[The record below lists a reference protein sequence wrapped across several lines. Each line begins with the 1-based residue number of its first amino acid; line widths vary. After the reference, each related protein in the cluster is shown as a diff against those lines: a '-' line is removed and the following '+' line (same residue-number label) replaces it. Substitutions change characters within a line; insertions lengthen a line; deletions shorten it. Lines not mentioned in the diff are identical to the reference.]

1 MIKPNFKTTAIAETT
16 DFGKFELTPLE
27 KGYGQTL
34 GNALRRVLLSSL
46 SGAAITSASVAGVTH
61 QFTSLSGVKEDMVE
75 LLLNLKQVKLS
86 YNGEK
91 PVELSLSAVGP
102 GEVKAGDIKT
112 PANVKIANKDLVLA
126 TLADKNSKLDVK
138 LKVESGH
145 GYLPARNRQAEKL
158 GQMILDASFSPITR
172 VNYNVEVAR
181 VGRKIDLDKLVIEI
195 YTDGTI
201 KPSKALEQAA
211 SILISSFTQ
220 IVDPTFEVT
229 QEEEV
234 VEEEENESL
243 KLSVEELD
251 LPTRIANALRNGGY
265 STVKELSKASYSD
278 ITKVKNLG
286 GKSIDIIIDKLKEK
300 DVIIKE

>member
-1 MIKPNFKTTAIAETT
+1 MIKPNFKTTAIAETE

-27 KGYGQTL
+27 KGYGQTI

-46 SGAAITSASVAGVTH
+46 TGAAITNASIDGVTH
-61 QFTSLSGVKEDMVE
+61 QFTSLSGVKEDIVE
-75 LLLNLKQVKLS
+75 LLLNLKQVRLS
-86 YNGEK
+86 YTGEK
-91 PVELSLSAVGP
+91 PLELSLNAVGP

-126 TLADKNSKLDVK
+126 TLSDKNSKLDVK
-138 LKVESGH
+138 MEVETGH
-145 GYLPARNRQAEKL
+145 GYLPARNRQAQKL
-158 GQMILDASFSPITR
+158 GQMVLDASFSPVVR

-181 VGRKIDLDKLVIEI
+181 VGRKIDLDKLVMEI

-220 IVDPTFEVT
+220 IVDPTFEV
-229 QEEEV
+229 Q
-234 VEEEENESL
+234 VEEETEAVDENESL

-265 STVKELSKASYSD
+265 STVKELSKATRSD

-300 DVIIKE
+300 DVIVKE

>member
-1 MIKPNFKTTAIAETT
+1 MIKPNFKTTVIAETD

-27 KGYGQTL
+27 KGYGQTI

-46 SGAAITSASVAGVTH
+46 SGAAIAKVSIEGVNH
-61 QFTSLSGVKEDMVE
+61 QFTTLSGVKEDIVE
-75 LLLNLKQVKLS
+75 LLLNLKQVRLS
-86 YNGEK
+86 YKGEK
-91 PVELSLSAVGP
+91 PVELSLNAVGP
-102 GEVKAGDIKT
+102 GEIKAGDIKL

-126 TLADKNSKLDVK
+126 TLSDKNSKLDAK
-138 LKVESGH
+138 LLVETGH
-145 GYLPARNRQAEKL
+145 GYLPARNRQASKL
-158 GQMILDASFSPITR
+158 GQMILDASFSPVTR
-172 VNYNVEVAR
+172 VNYQVEVTR
-181 VGRKIDLDKLVIEI
+181 VGRKIDLDKLVMEI

-220 IVDPTFEVT
+220 IVDPTFEVKLEEDI
-229 QEEEV
+229 EEEDD
-234 VEEEENESL
+234 NESL
-243 KLSVEELD
+243 RLSVEELD

-265 STVKELSKASYSD
+265 STVKELSKATRSD

-300 DVIIKE
+300 DVIIKK